1 MNNEPVAD
9 EILREEYRSL
19 RLRMIEAM
27 PNEDPALL
35 EQRAREWAR
44 DNVIERLL
52 LKQAAQADV
61 EPVPAGVIEKAREKA
76 GGRADD
82 LVLQFKI
89 ERLAVRHAGRIS
101 SPRHKDVVE
110 YYRQH
115 RAEMTIPEALRASHI
130 IKQVDE
136 THPEPD
142 ALAAIQAV
150 EARLKAGE
158 PFETIADEA
167 SDCPG
172 NGGDLGWFPRGEM
185 VPEFE
190 TVVFAMQPG
199 GVSPIFRTPF
209 GFHIAK
215 VLARSGDRTAS
226 FEEAK
231 PQIEAHLMREKH
243 QKALER
249 FCDYLRA
256 RAVVEDGS

>member
-1 MNNEPVAD
+1 VNNEPVAD

-19 RLRMIEAM
+19 RLRMIDAM
-27 PNEDPALL
+27 PHEDPALL
-35 EQRAREWAR
+35 EKRAREWAR
-44 DNVIERLL
+44 DNVIERVL
-52 LKQAAQADV
+52 LKQAALADE
-61 EPVPAGVIEKAREKA
+61 EPIPAEVIEKAHEKA
-76 GGRADD
+76 GDRAEDV
-82 LVLQFKI
+82 LLQFRI

-115 RAEMTIPEALRASHI
+115 RDQMTIPEALRASHI
-130 IKQVDE
+130 LKQVDE
-136 THPEPD
+136 THPEAD
-142 ALAAIQAV
+142 ALAAIRAA
-150 EARLKAGE
+150 EERLKAGE
-158 PFETIADEA
+158 PFETLADEA

-190 TVVFAMQPG
+190 TVVFAMQPSQ
-199 GVSPIFRTPF
+199 VSPIFRSPF

-215 VLARSGDRTAS
+215 VLARSEERTAS
-226 FEEAK
+226 FEEAQ
-231 PQIEAHLMREKH
+231 PQIETHLLREKH

-256 RAVVEDGS
+256 RAVIQDS